1 MKNLLR
7 ALLFV
12 ALTLVATA
20 QDQKP
25 GGFALDRLAW
35 LAGDW
40 RMERA
45 GRVVDEHWMAPAGGA
60 MLGMSRTV
68 AKGKMLEHEYVQ
80 IREGPGGDLY
90 YVAQPSKQK
99 EATFKVVAQTDTE
112 VVFENKEHDFPQVIG
127 YRLNADGSVLAWI
140 EGPKADGTTRRVEY
154 AYRRP
159 KP

>member
-1 MKNLLR
+1 MCRLLL
-7 ALLFV
+7 ALIFPLAVF
-12 ALTLVATA
+12 A
-20 QDQKP
+20 QEQKP
-25 GGFALDRLAW
+25 AGFALDRLAW

-45 GRVVDEHWMAPAGGA
+45 GRVVDEHWMAPAGGV
-60 MLGMSRTV
+60 MLGVSRTV
-68 AKGKMLEHEYVQ
+68 AKGKVVEHEFLQ
-80 IREGPGGDLY
+80 IREGPGGDLF
-90 YVAQPSKQK
+90 YVALPAKQK
-99 EATFKVVAQTDTE
+99 EATFKVMAQTETE

-127 YRLNADGSVLAWI
+127 YRLNPDGSVLAWI